1 MDPVII
7 LAVAVLAALGG
18 VVLGVFLRSMF
29 ASQTM
34 KAATSSRR
42 SSRKRSVASAS
53 ASVSV
58 GKPVKH
64 IASAAMPAAAR

>member
-1 MDPVII
+1 
-7 LAVAVLAALGG
+7 
-18 VVLGVFLRSMF
+18 
-29 ASQTM
+29 M